1 MAAYSKVLQRL
12 GLAPNEAKI
21 YELLLERSECS
32 TAQISEYTGIHRRNI
47 YDSLTRLTEKGLVFE
62 ILQSRENRYQAV
74 DPNKLSELV
83 QEKQALLARIL
94 PDLSALQI
102 APTPNQE
109 VLLYRGLDGWRTY
122 MHDILRI
129 GEDFYSV
136 GSRGI
141 WLDKRAQHF
150 FPRFIREIERK
161 RLRHLHLFDSS
172 LRGSA
177 HPIFEHVGTDFRLL
191 PDNISLPCSVDI
203 FGPRVCIVSSPAE
216 GATDEDLSF
225 TVIENEHLAEAFRT
239 WFRFLWTQLPP
250 MTEDHRHA

>member
-1 MAAYSKVLQRL
+1 MASYTKVLQRL

-21 YELLLERSECS
+21 YELLLEKSECS

-94 PDLSALQI
+94 PDLSALQN
-102 APTPNQE
+102 APTPEQE
-109 VLLYRGLDGWRTY
+109 VLLYRGLDGWRMY

-129 GEDFYSV
+129 GADFYSV

-150 FPRFIREIERK
+150 FPRFIREIQRK

-172 LRGSA
+172 LRERT

-191 PDNISLPCSVDI
+191 PDDIALPCSVDI
-203 FGPRVCIVSSPAE
+203 FGPRVCIVSSRAE
-216 GATDEDLSF
+216 EASNEDLSF
-225 TVIENEHLAEAFRT
+225 TVIENAHLAEAFRT
-239 WFRFLWTQLPP
+239 WFRFLWEHLPP
-250 MTEDHRHA
+250 TAEARHYA